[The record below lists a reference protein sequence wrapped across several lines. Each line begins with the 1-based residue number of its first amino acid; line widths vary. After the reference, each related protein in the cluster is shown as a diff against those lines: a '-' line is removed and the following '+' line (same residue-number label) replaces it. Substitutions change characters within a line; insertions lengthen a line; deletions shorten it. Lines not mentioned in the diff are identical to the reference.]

1 MTSPASGS
9 LQAMV
14 GRLILAFALLCSFAP
29 AAIAQTPDPGN
40 RALIVLDASK
50 SMNEDAGNGG
60 TRLDAAK
67 KAVGSLVDRLPN
79 GAPIGLRVY
88 GSKVSDVSRAEGCKD
103 TELTVPVG
111 PLDKSALTSTVNGL
125 QGKGRTPIG
134 RSLLAVPDDLG
145 ATEGRRSVV
154 LITDGGDNCAPP
166 DPCKAAAQ
174 VAKRGVDLSISV
186 VGFQVNDRVQKQ
198 LRCIAAAGGG
208 SYVGVDDADKL
219 GDELLALLSRAFR
232 SYEPGG
238 TAVTGG
244 ATREQAVAISPGLYH
259 DVLPN
264 DSTKRWFSVDVP
276 KGRRLVISG
285 TAIPPLDASGE
296 AGFQLWMW
304 APGETGDFTAFES
317 NLMDNKPG
325 IFGSTYTQ
333 SIRMRLDDPPGRYV
347 FMAQMESSGGD
358 TFSTDIP
365 VELAVWTIKRGDPLG
380 EIAPGKLATP
390 TPTAAAAKPK
400 PHATATVAAPGAG
413 DDGSGG
419 LSDWALVIGLGVV
432 GIAVG
437 TLAAA
442 VLSRKAAA

>member
-1 MTSPASGS
+1 
-9 LQAMV
+9 MV
-14 GRLILAFALLCSFAP
+14 GRLLLALALLCCFAP
-29 AAIAQTPDPGN
+29 PAFAQTADTRN
-40 RALIVLDASK
+40 RAVIVLDASK

-67 KAVGSLVDRLPN
+67 KAVGTLVGRLPE
-79 GAPIGLRVY
+79 GVPLGLRVY
-88 GSKVSDVSRAEGCKD
+88 GSKVSEASRAEGCQD

-111 PLDKSALTSTVNGL
+111 PLDKTALTSTVNAL

-145 ATEGRRSVV
+145 AAEGQRSVV

-232 SYEPGG
+232 SYEPAG
-238 TAVTGG
+238 TKVTGG
-244 ATREQAVAISPGLYH
+244 PTREQAVPITTGLFQ

-264 DSTKRWFSVDVP
+264 DATQRWFSVDVP

-285 TAIPPLDASGE
+285 TAIPPLDASGL
-296 AGFQLWMW
+296 GVFQLYMW

-325 IFGSTYTQ
+325 IFGSTYTE
-333 SIRMRLDDPPGRYV
+333 SLRMRLDDPPGRYV
-347 FMAQMESSGGD
+347 FRAQMAPSGGD
-358 TFSTDIP
+358 SFSTDIP

-390 TPTAAAAKPK
+390 TPAATAAKPK
-400 PHATATVAAPGAG
+400 PRATATVAAPQA
-413 DDGSGG
+413 DGSGG
-419 LSDWALVIGLGVV
+419 LGDWALVIGLGVV

-442 VLSRKAAA
+442 VLTRKAAA

>member
-1 MTSPASGS
+1 MA
-9 LQAMV
+9 
-14 GRLILAFALLCSFAP
+14 GRLILALALLCSFAP
-29 AAIAQTPDPGN
+29 PALAQTTDTRN
-40 RALIVLDASK
+40 RAVIVLDASK

-67 KAVGSLVDRLPN
+67 KAVGTLVNRLPE
-79 GAPIGLRVY
+79 GVPLGLRVY
-88 GSKVSDVSRAEGCKD
+88 GSKVSEASRAEGCKD

-111 PLDKSALTSTVNGL
+111 PLDKNTLTSTVNAL

-134 RSLLAVPDDLG
+134 SSLLAVPDDLG
-145 ATEGRRSVV
+145 AAEGRRSVV

-166 DPCKAAAQ
+166 DPCKAAAR

-232 SYEPGG
+232 SYEPAG
-238 TAVTGG
+238 TKVTGG
-244 ATREQAVAISPGLYH
+244 PTRDQAVPISTGLFQ

-264 DSTKRWFSVDVP
+264 DATKRWFSVDVP

-285 TAIPPLDASGE
+285 TAIPPLDATGDG
-296 AGFQLWMW
+296 GFQLWMW

-317 NLMDNKPG
+317 SHMDNTPG
-325 IFGSTYTQ
+325 IFGSTHTE
-333 SIRMRLDDPPGRYV
+333 SIRMRPGDPPGRYV
-347 FMAQMESSGGD
+347 FMTQMEPSGRD
-358 TFSTDIP
+358 TFSTGIP

-380 EIAPGKLATP
+380 AVAPGKLATP
-390 TPTAAAAKPK
+390 TPAATAAKPK
-400 PHATATVAAPGAG
+400 PRATATVAAAG
-413 DDGSGG
+413 DGGSGLG
-419 LSDWALVIGLGVV
+419 GWLLVIGLGVA
-432 GIAVG
+432 GIAIG
-437 TLAAA
+437 MLAAA
-442 VLSRKAAA
+442 MLSRRATA